1 MHFMKSSRNVF
12 TVRILVLKIKLCNFL
27 LLKMAKQKCKFID
40 KMKANHPCF
49 QKGRNEWEAE

>member
-1 MHFMKSSRNVF
+1 MKSSRNVF